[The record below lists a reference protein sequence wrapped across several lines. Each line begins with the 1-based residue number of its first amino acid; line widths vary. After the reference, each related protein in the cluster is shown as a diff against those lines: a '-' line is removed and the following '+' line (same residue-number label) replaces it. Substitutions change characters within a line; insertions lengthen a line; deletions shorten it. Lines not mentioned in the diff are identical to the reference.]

1 MLLYTKILTVC
12 GLVVWLNAQCSDPG
26 AASNGSSGRSGVS
39 GSGPIVPEKG
49 ASPLNAAKNQ
59 DEPIMQGTLPNQ
71 GQIDSI
77 KAAVE
82 ALELLQA
89 NKDQM
94 MKNKG
99 GR

>member
-1 MLLYTKILTVC
+1 
-12 GLVVWLNAQCSDPG
+12 
-26 AASNGSSGRSGVS
+26 
-39 GSGPIVPEKG
+39 
-49 ASPLNAAKNQ
+49 
-59 DEPIMQGTLPNQ
+59 MQGTLPNQ